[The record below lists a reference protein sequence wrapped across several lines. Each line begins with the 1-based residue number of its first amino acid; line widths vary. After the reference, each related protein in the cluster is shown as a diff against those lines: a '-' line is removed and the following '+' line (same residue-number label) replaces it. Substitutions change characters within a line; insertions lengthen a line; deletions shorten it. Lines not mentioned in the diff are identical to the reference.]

1 MFRINNPNIRY
12 LARVTETIISCMSAP
27 ILGPLFYR
35 YLENEKVTFLR
46 LNEGNVDGPAKIR
59 PERKQEPK

>member
-1 MFRINNPNIRY
+1 M
-12 LARVTETIISCMSAP
+12 ARVTETIISCMSAP

-46 LNEGNVDGPAKIR
+46 LNKGNVDGPAKIR